1 MRPSRTPTSTPAQ
14 RNRCSCERR
23 ATPSSS
29 PPRRR
34 HGSCGR
40 RRRRYSGG
48 GEQQNIAAAAPGH
61 ESPSPPTNPRQQ
73 CQTPI
78 VVTVIQEPKITD
90 LYLDAQGNTNQIQR
104 FKDMLEKTI
113 HVLDPMVGTHGPSE
127 DSGKSSSRLKFMMPS
142 SPVSMS
148 SMLVGHPSGTVGLQC
163 FQNSWT
169 LSSQVT
175 IFNI

>member
-104 FKDMLEKTI
+104 FKDCHMMKDGSFSCRICWRRRSMCWTRWLAHT
-113 HVLDPMVGTHGPSE
+113 DPVRTPA
-127 DSGKSSSRLKFMMPS
+127 RARR
-142 SPVSMS
+142 V
-148 SMLVGHPSGTVGLQC
+148 
-163 FQNSWT
+163 
-169 LSSQVT
+169 
-175 IFNI
+175 